1 MKKAYGVL
9 VIVMAL
15 ALLFVACPDPNGG
28 GDDNGGGPIVPV
40 QRVTVAKPGA
50 GTVLPTVPETVY
62 VGTSVTFVATVV
74 PNTVSD
80 TTVTWESG
88 DPEIA
93 AVEDGEVRG
102 LGEGTTT
109 ITVTTNGKKADG
121 TAAVFT
127 FDVKVEIDPDNI
139 PVYLRIFNQ
148 ADAGEGSTADKAN
161 VPDSDFNAQG
171 RLLISNK
178 STTSGWGTETQKV
191 KGNTIVYL
199 TRPLEAPFS
208 ISARVKISAMT
219 AGEGTDNGF
228 FVGAF
233 TDPTVDTQVTPATT
247 ANIIHL
253 AGVNTATTGRRI
265 VYATRDSGGTNNS
278 ATGTTQFVDRTD
290 KEYLFIVRRTDA
302 VYTMDIKDDAQTGSP
317 SRSPYPVDRGANSTP
332 ATEIHPELSGEKPL
346 YLGIVISGVDVEI
359 SSIVI
364 TQGIETIYSSPA
376 ATPTPIPPATGV
388 TITND
393 PAENVVSVSAALGM
407 TATVSPPEAIQ
418 DVTWSI
424 EPEAPAI
431 ATIDSVTGVVTG
443 VGAGTVQVYATS
455 VSTPTVKSAA
465 FAVTV
470 TLEQEVLQNNRA
482 WDFTRQPTG
491 VTGESTFNW
500 DVYYGQGM
508 TLLGSNRSSGMMVKV
523 TRADPEDLKDPPIV
537 LSTGCIQPNG
547 TVPNGFA
554 QINEV
559 QGPFDITLKYEADAD
574 PNPET
579 DPPTVVSRY
588 PTIKIKGAA
597 DTEYGTGINGT
608 PSTSKRDNQSFTY
621 SYTGTDTVTVLL
633 VADVNPG
640 KIHDVIITY
649 TGTP

>member
-1 MKKAYGVL
+1 MKKIYGAF
-9 VIVMAL
+9 VIVMVL
-15 ALLFVACPDPNGG
+15 ALLFMACPDPNGNDG
-28 GDDNGGGPIVPV
+28 EDDNGGPVVPV

-50 GTVLPTVPETVY
+50 GTVLPTVPEIIY
-62 VGTSVTFVATVV
+62 VGNSVTFVATVV
-74 PNTVSD
+74 PGTASD

-93 AVEDGEVRG
+93 TVEDGEVSG
-102 LGEGTTT
+102 VAEGTTT

-121 TAAVFT
+121 LAAAFT
-127 FDVKVEIDPDNI
+127 FNVKIEIDPENI

-148 ADAGEGSTADKAN
+148 ADAGTGSTADKAN
-161 VPDSDFNAQG
+161 VLASDFNAQG

-178 STTSGWGTETQKV
+178 STAGGWGTETQRV

-233 TDPTVDTQVTPATT
+233 SDPTVDTQVTPATT
-247 ANIIHL
+247 ANILYL
-253 AGVNTATTGRRI
+253 AGVNTSTTGRRS

-302 VYTMDIKDDAQTGSP
+302 VYTMDLKDDAQTGAP
-317 SRSPYPVDRGANSTP
+317 SHTPYPIDRGANSTP
-332 ATEIHPELSGEKPL
+332 ATEIHPELAGEKPL
-346 YLGIVISGVDVEI
+346 YLGIVVSGVDVEI
-359 SSIVI
+359 SSIEI
-364 TQGIETIYSSPA
+364 IQGTDTVYASPA
-376 ATPTPIPPATGV
+376 AAATPIPAATGV
-388 TITND
+388 TITNN
-393 PAENVVSVSAALGM
+393 PAENTISAGTAQGM

-418 DVTWSI
+418 TVSWSI
-424 EPEAPAI
+424 EPAAPAI
-431 ATIDSVTGVVTG
+431 ATIDPDTGVITG
-443 VGAGTVQVYATS
+443 VAEGTVQVYATS
-455 VSTPTVKSAA
+455 VSTPTVKSAP

-470 TLEQEVLQNNRA
+470 NLEQEILENNRN

-491 VTGESTFNW
+491 VDAASYFMT
-500 DVYYGQGM
+500 DIYYGQGM
-508 TLLGSNRSSGMMVKV
+508 TLLGSNRGSGISVV
-523 TRADPEDLKDPPIV
+523 IGGAPPESESAVV
-537 LSTGCIQPNG
+537 LSTGYLQPNG

-554 QINEV
+554 RIDEV
-559 QGPFDITLKYEADAD
+559 QGPFTITLKYHANTNAEG
-574 PNPET
+574 T
-579 DPPTVVSRY
+579 SRY

-597 DTEYGTGINGT
+597 DADYGTGINGT
-608 PSTSKRDNQSFTY
+608 PSTATGDNQSFTY
-621 SYTGTDTVTVLL
+621 SYTGTDKVTVLL

-640 KIHDVIITY
+640 RIHDVIIAY
-649 TGTP
+649 TGP